1 MRDLSEKQVFDYK
14 DSKMTIS
21 YVRFNTGKMQ
31 KLLVACN
38 LFTVASYPT
47 ETQKNS
53 TNLSIGSPLI
63 AVLNQTAY
71 KADTVG
77 LQSMS
82 FAIDT
87 SCDTDIFKTSMT

>member
-1 MRDLSEKQVFDYK
+1 
-14 DSKMTIS
+14 MTIS
-21 YVRFNTGKMQ
+21 HVRFNTGK
-31 KLLVACN
+31 KHTAFGVVRP
-38 LFTVASYPT
+38 FGPTVAFLPNRNT
-47 ETQKNS
+47 KHL

-63 AVLNQTAY
+63 VFLHQTAY

-77 LQSMS
+77 LKSMS